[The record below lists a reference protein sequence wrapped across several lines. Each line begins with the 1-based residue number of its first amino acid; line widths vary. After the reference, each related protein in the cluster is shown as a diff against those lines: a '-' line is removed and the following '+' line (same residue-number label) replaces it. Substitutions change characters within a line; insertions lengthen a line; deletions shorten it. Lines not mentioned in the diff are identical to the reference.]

1 MVATDGD
8 GGVSLTIRPASV
20 PRLPRPPTHVVDRP
34 CLLESLDA
42 PAPLIILRAPTG
54 FGKTV
59 LQASWS
65 ASRSETDT
73 VAWVNV
79 DEDDREP
86 AAFWSRLREALR
98 DVGVV
103 AGGLGRTADPDRRHV
118 QRAIQEATRPVTV
131 ILDGYDAAAERLDR
145 ALVDLLRQQPLLKL
159 IISLRSHRRLPAG
172 ARVGLDTVV
181 LDAVDL
187 LFTAQDVGAL
197 LTAHGA
203 PIGKEYAA
211 TVFEQTNGWPALV
224 AALADGTAADNLVAD
239 YVSSH
244 LLPQIDA
251 AELRRF
257 LLIASIPRPLTA
269 DIMRLLTDDASAG
282 DNLRRLESAGALFAT
297 MERGSAAY
305 QIPRAM
311 RTALGEELTAAWP
324 DLARDVHTRL
334 ARWHLTQKAPP
345 EALRHAIAAQNWPVV
360 VEVINKF
367 WGLLLGGDSELL
379 YEAFTLTPLSEITG
393 IRALACRDLMLRAP
407 DDTFLAVAPTALPST
422 RAELEELGRSPDV
435 RDALPTGLVVMM
447 ALRRRGLHREALEY
461 SNRLEILGRAARIAR
476 TTESLWQLPP
486 MYTQTGTTRML
497 AGNFSGAIGDLQ
509 TGYHTAHESPLAIV
523 AADAAG
529 RAALVWAF
537 LGESNRATMW
547 LARHDTAPDPQDWF
561 VPVVRSPGHAAR
573 ALVAIDQLLPDAAR
587 DALDRIQEG
596 RNLDESWPFLA
607 YVRAQYALVWGDPI
621 GVLNE
626 LDDARVR
633 HESWIGDG
641 GIAAPMLASA
651 EANLLTALGWGNQAR
666 AIIDGHHSSH
676 PLMQVSGA
684 RLALLTGHPQDA
696 LVTGS
701 STTWTRNAPAR
712 FQREMLLLHALANL
726 RIGDIDAAAVL
737 LRRAVRRAR
746 SGHALR
752 AFATV
757 PTQEFAVLA
766 DRVPESLALIQHRL
780 VCNTSPIYPA
790 TITVVTL
797 TERET
802 LVLREVA
809 RGQTMPQIAET
820 LYVSYNTVKSQMRTL
835 YQKLGAGSRPEA
847 IIRARA
853 LGLID

>member
-1 MVATDGD
+1 MVVIDGD
-8 GGVSLTIRPASV
+8 GDVSLAIRSPSV
-20 PRLPRPPTHVVDRP
+20 PRLPRLPTYVVDRP
-34 CLLESLDA
+34 RLLEALDA
-42 PAPLIILRAPTG
+42 RAPLIILRAPTG

-79 DEDDREP
+79 DEDDRDP
-86 AAFWSRLREALR
+86 AAFWSRMREALR

-103 AGGLGRTADPDRRHV
+103 PDTPGRTADSDRRQV
-118 QRAIQEATRPVTV
+118 QRAIQDATRPVTV
-131 ILDGYDAAAERLDR
+131 ILDGYDAASERLDG
-145 ALVDLLRQQPLLKL
+145 ALVDLLRQQPQLKL
-159 IISLRSHRRLPAG
+159 IISVRSHQRLPAG
-172 ARVGLDTVV
+172 TRIGLDTVV

-187 LFTAQDVGAL
+187 LFTAHDVGAL

-203 PIGKEYAA
+203 PIDEEYAGS
-211 TVFEQTNGWPALV
+211 VFEQTNGWPALV

-251 AELRRF
+251 AKLRRF
-257 LLIASIPRPLTA
+257 LLIASIPRPLTS

-282 DNLRRLESAGALFAT
+282 DNLQRLESAGALFAT
-297 MERGSAAY
+297 MEHGSAVY
-305 QIPRAM
+305 EIPRAM

-334 ARWHLTQKAPP
+334 ARWYLTQQSPSD
-345 EALRHAIAAQNWPVV
+345 ALRHAIAAQNWPVA

-379 YEAFTLTPLSEITG
+379 FEAFVATPLSEITG

-407 DDTFLAVAPTALPST
+407 DDTFLAAAPTALPST
-422 RAELEELGRSPDV
+422 RAELEELGRSPAV

-461 SNRLEILGRAARIAR
+461 SNRLEILGRAARIAH

-509 TGYHTAHESPLAIV
+509 TSYHTAHESPLAIV

-529 RAALVWAF
+529 RTALAWAL
-537 LGESNRATMW
+537 LGESKRAATW
-547 LARHDTAPDPQDWF
+547 LERHDAAPDPHDWYI
-561 VPVVRSPGHAAR
+561 PVMRSPGHAAR

-587 DALDRIQEG
+587 EALDRIQDG
-596 RNLDESWPFLA
+596 RNPDESWPFLA
-607 YVRAQYALVWGDPI
+607 YVRAQYALIWGDAI

-626 LDDARVR
+626 LDETRARYQ
-633 HESWIGDG
+633 SWIGDG
-641 GIAAPMLASA
+641 GIAGPLLANA
-651 EANLLTALGWGNQAR
+651 EADLLISLGWGNQAR
-666 AIIDGHHSSH
+666 AIIDGRYSGH
-676 PLMQVSGA
+676 PLLQVTSA

-701 STTWTRNAPAR
+701 GTTWTRKAPAR
-712 FQREMLLLHALANL
+712 FQREMLLLHAVANL
-726 RIGDIDAAAVL
+726 RIGDLDAAAVL

-752 AFATV
+752 VFATV

-766 DRVPESLALIQHRL
+766 GRVPESVALIQHRL
-780 VCNTSPIYPA
+780 VRATSSIYPA

-802 LVLREVA
+802 LVLKEVA

-835 YQKLGAGSRPEA
+835 YQKLGAGSRPAA